1 MIHGIG
7 TDIVLIERV
16 VGLLERNGERF
27 ARRVLGPD
35 ELAEYL
41 RRSSRGDHGPA
52 YAARYL
58 AKRFTR
64 RRFDLDVGRPA
75 RGCMVC
81 EGATWVWGESPA
93 QAVERL
99 RAREVSV

>member
-1 MIHGIG
+1 MM
-7 TDIVLIERV
+7 TDL
-16 VGLLERNGERF
+16 
-27 ARRVLGPD
+27 D
-35 ELAEYL
+35 QL
-41 RRSSRGDHGPA
+41 RHALPLDWRPHPHAPRCWYADHDGR
-52 YAARYL
+52 RYL

-99 RAREVSV
+99 RAREVRA